1 MHAYRIAFNA
11 ALGGGGLFGSASAGH
26 IRRRRNRDGSSCR
39 ERRGGHRRDVE
50 PGSGGVPSGTTI
62 GVGVVVSVPDAAKVG
77 DTFSLTLDSHVV
89 GMSNSFDMKDPHGAI
104 IAQCVVAAR
113 AVTCTYTNYVETHSD
128 ITATLSFTVV
138 GKDVTNGSGLKW
150 IDEAVKSSER
160 EPRSLRSTEA
170 FPTNSISCTRSTRM
184 GPLRIG

>member
-1 MHAYRIAFNA
+1 MPTGSRSTRLWAVAVFSALLVLGTFGAAGTATVAHAANVGA
-11 ALGGGGLFGSASAGH
+11 VTGVT
-26 IRRRRNRDGSSCR
+26 SSP
-39 ERRGGHRRDVE
+39 D
-50 PGSGGVPSGTTI
+50 PGGVPSGTTI

-138 GKDVTNGSGLKW
+138 GRDVTNGSGLKW